1 MNTTLATSIT
11 TAAETSGGAWLLPL
25 IGIVI
30 AAVLIGAVWWGIK
43 RRRTMRPGRTAPA
56 ESTPGTTATPPPA
69 DPGDFAGDHGRHR
82 GPHDFPG
89 YGNIGDGGEKRDG

>member
-1 MNTTLATSIT
+1 METTLEPAIT

-25 IGIVI
+25 IGIVVAVMLI
-30 AAVLIGAVWWGIK
+30 AAVGWGIR
-43 RRRTMRPGRTAPA
+43 RRRTLRTGPT
-56 ESTPGTTATPPPA
+56 ESGPSAPGTTATPPPA
-69 DPGDFAGDHGRHR
+69 DPGDFSGGRGHA

>member
-1 MNTTLATSIT
+1 MNTTLEPSLT

-30 AAVLIGAVWWGIK
+30 AAMLVAAVWWGIK
-43 RRRTMRPGRTAPA
+43 RRRTMRTGRTVPGGSA
-56 ESTPGTTATPPPA
+56 PGTTATPPPA
-69 DPGDFAGDHGRHR
+69 DPGDFAGHQGHR

-89 YGNIGDGGEKRDG
+89 YGNIGDGGEKRDA